1 LFSKIR
7 WKLNEWKNNQLRL
20 LNFLRIRLTV
30 IDGFGALG
38 DTLLTAIVIRNLKK
52 RYPRIRIN
60 CITPN
65 PDLVRMDPNIESLND
80 PETYFSVTSWY
91 IDIRNARDGG
101 TNVLAPT
108 LKSLDIRD
116 FEYKAEVHLD
126 QNERNAAERFLKDL
140 KQPLVSINCQ
150 SKEEVKN
157 WPVGNW
163 QELVATL
170 GKNYSIVQLG
180 GDTEPNLKEVA
191 LRLAGKL
198 TPRES
203 LAVLSHCS
211 LHVGPDSFLVHGA
224 NGLDVPSVVIY
235 GGSRTP
241 KNLGY
246 PENANLATSPS
257 CSPCWIHEGDDET
270 CQHDIQC
277 LRELKVSIVL
287 SNVLERLKA
296 TNAISTSS

>member
-1 LFSKIR
+1 M
-7 WKLNEWKNNQLRL
+7 
-20 LNFLRIRLTV
+20 

-38 DTLLTAIVIRNLKK
+38 DTLLTAIVIRNIKK

-65 PDLVRMDPNIESLND
+65 PDLVRSDPNIESLND

-91 IDIRNARDGG
+91 IDIRNARDGC

-108 LKSLDIRD
+108 LKDLGIKD
-116 FEYKAEVHLD
+116 FEYKAEVHLE
-126 QNERNAAERFLKDL
+126 QSERNAAEKFLKEL

-150 SKEEVKN
+150 SKEDVKN
-157 WPVGNW
+157 WPLENW
-163 QELVATL
+163 QELVAIL
-170 GKNYSIVQLG
+170 GENYSIVQLG
-180 GDTEPNLKEVA
+180 GETEPTLKGTV

-224 NGLDVPSVVIY
+224 NGLDVPSVVVY

-246 PENANLATSPS
+246 RENANLATSPP
-257 CSPCWIHEGDDET
+257 CSPCWIHEGDNET
-270 CQHDIQC
+270 CQYDIQC
-277 LRELKVSIVL
+277 LRELNVSIVL
-287 SNVLERLKA
+287 SNVLNRLKA
-296 TNAISTSS
+296 VDAIPASL